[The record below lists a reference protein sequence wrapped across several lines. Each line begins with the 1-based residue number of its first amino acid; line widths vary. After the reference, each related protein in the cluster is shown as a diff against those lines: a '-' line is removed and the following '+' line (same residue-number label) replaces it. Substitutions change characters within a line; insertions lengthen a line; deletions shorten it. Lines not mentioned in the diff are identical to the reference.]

1 MSNSSGLGPSIHQSQ
16 PFSTLAKTSTS
27 PRLRVLFP
35 FPPQSHKVESRNP
48 PDHAPR
54 VSGTAH
60 FTVHSLVS
68 LGPQKGPVNVCWTH
82 LPAGET
88 DRERRTGGLE
98 KSSSKGLLWRE
109 AQVAQPAARGDAG
122 LLDKGSSFSRTKWL
136 SLGHLGVWC
145 KAHTHREW
153 APKWEFHFTRKTRTP

>member
-35 FPPQSHKVESRNP
+35 SPHQSHKVESRNP

-60 FTVHSLVS
+60 FTVHSLVP
-68 LGPQKGPVNVCWTH
+68 LGPQKGPVNVCGPTCWLGKLIGKDEQEAWRNPPVKASCGEKLRSLSQQPEEMQACWT
-82 LPAGET
+82 
-88 DRERRTGGLE
+88 
-98 KSSSKGLLWRE
+98 K
-109 AQVAQPAARGDAG
+109 AAPSHGRSG
-122 LLDKGSSFSRTKWL
+122 F
-136 SLGHLGVWC
+136 
-145 KAHTHREW
+145 
-153 APKWEFHFTRKTRTP
+153 P